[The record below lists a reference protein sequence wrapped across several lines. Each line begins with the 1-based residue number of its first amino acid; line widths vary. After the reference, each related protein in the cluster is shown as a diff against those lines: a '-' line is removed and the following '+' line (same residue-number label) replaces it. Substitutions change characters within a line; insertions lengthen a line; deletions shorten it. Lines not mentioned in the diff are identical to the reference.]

1 MTRIVVTGG
10 SGKAGRAVVHDLV
23 EHGHQVVNVD
33 VVPSSIPE
41 APFLRAELT
50 DLGETIEAL
59 RGADVVVH
67 LAAIPA
73 PRIRTVE
80 RTFEINILSTYNVF
94 SAAALLGLE
103 RVVWASSETVLGL
116 PFGRREARNLL
127 DPAAEPGHHPEPDYA
142 PIDEEH
148 PLRPHSSYSLTKV
161 MGEEM
166 ARQFARWTHI
176 PFIGLRFSAIREPAE
191 YASFPDAWSDP
202 LRSAWNMWA
211 YVDARDVAQ
220 ACRLSLTADL
230 TGAEAF
236 IIAAGDTVMDRPNRG
251 AHGRGLPG
259 GPAAARHRRLRHV
272 AVDRQGPPSAR
283 LRPGPL
289 LARQRRRTRRRR
301 VGRGDRELGD
311 GHRRGRIRPT
321 CSSAPRR
328 PRARSSASSCA
339 APRGRPASPPR
350 CASRALTSEP
360 RRRSVSG
367 RSGDRDEARLEIGV
381 AVDGTPAAGDLLD
394 AEVVVEDGQE
404 TRRLP
409 FQLTVE
415 EPGWRMFMISH
426 FHYDPV
432 WWNTQA
438 AYTETWGATIQYRAP
453 FQEPGLAL
461 VKAHLEMARRD
472 PDYKFVLA
480 ELDYLKPYWDAYPE
494 DRAYVRQ
501 LLADGRLEFVGGTY
515 NEPNTNLTSAESTI
529 RNAIY
534 GIGYQRDVLGGAPA
548 TAWQLDAFGHDP
560 QFPGIMADAGVTSS
574 SWARGPFHEWGPNW
588 VRGPGRMPF
597 AELAAGDRR
606 RGCSSRWS
614 STGSRPAGAPC

>member
-23 EHGHQVVNVD
+23 EHGHAVVNVD

-41 APFLRAELT
+41 APFLRADLT

-191 YASFPDAWSDP
+191 YAAFPDGWSDP

-236 IIAAGDTVMDRPNRG
+236 IIAAGDTVMDRPNRELM
-251 AHGRGLPG
+251 AE
-259 GPAAARHRRLRHV
+259 V
-272 AVDRQGPPSAR
+272 YPSVP
-283 LRPGPL
+283 LRPGTGDFDTL
-289 LARQRRRTRRRR
+289 LSIDKARRLLGYDPAHSWRDSVEGT
-301 VGRGDRELGD
+301 GRGRCDSGQRELGD
-311 GHRRGRIRPT
+311 GHHRGRIDQPVHRL
-321 CSSAPRR
+321 RGG
-328 PRARSSASSCA
+328 A
-339 APRGRPASPPR
+339 APGRPDRPARQPGDASGESAQVRIEGARVRTEAAVGLGP
-350 CASRALTSEP
+350 L
-360 RRRSVSG
+360 
-367 RSGDRDEARLEIGV
+367 GDREEARLEIGV
-381 AVDGTPAAGDLLD
+381 AVDRTAGRGRPPRCRGRRRGRPGHPAPALP
-394 AEVVVEDGQE
+394 AH
-404 TRRLP
+404 RR
-409 FQLTVE
+409 
-415 EPGWRMFMISH
+415 
-426 FHYDPV
+426 
-432 WWNTQA
+432 
-438 AYTETWGATIQYRAP
+438 GARLADV
-453 FQEPGLAL
+453 PGLAL
-461 VKAHLEMARRD
+461 PLRPGLVEHPGGLHRDLGRDDPVPGAVPGARSGARQVAPRDGPARSRLQVRPRRARLPQAVLGRLSRGSRLRPAAPGRRPARVRGRHLQRAEHEPDERGIDHPQRDLRHRLPARR
-472 PDYKFVLA
+472 PGRRPGHRLA
-480 ELDYLKPYWDAYPE
+480 ARRVRARPAVPRDHGRRRRDLEL
-494 DRAYVRQ
+494 
-501 LLADGRLEFVGGTY
+501 VGARPVPRMGSRTG
-515 NEPNTNLTSAESTI
+515 SA
-529 RNAIY
+529 
-534 GIGYQRDVLGGAPA
+534 APA
-548 TAWQLDAFGHDP
+548 GCRSP
-560 QFPGIMADAGVTSS
+560 SS
-574 SWARGPFHEWGPNW
+574 PPATT
-588 VRGPGRMPF
+588 
-597 AELAAGDRR
+597 